1 MYKATFLN
9 KYQSLANQ
17 TAVYPGRMGDP
28 IETAMAGL
36 FYVSLGLSG
45 EIGELQE
52 KVLCGDTDDLIKK
65 ELGDV
70 YWYVSQVCM
79 ELGTPMSYLLKTKID
94 YKKLRSITSTDA
106 IVERSLLA
114 MSILSGRICEIL
126 KKSLRDNNGHLGPGK
141 KDEIIEALAKILH
154 NMLGTCGMLNMEP
167 EEIMNLNIEKLF
179 SRKERGL
186 LGGSGDNR

>member
-1 MYKATFLN
+1 MYRATFLN

-52 KVLCGDTDDLIKK
+52 KIICGDSEDLIKK
-65 ELGDV
+65 EFGDV
-70 YWYVSQVCM
+70 YWYLSQVCM
-79 ELGTPMSYLLKTKID
+79 ELGTPMSFLLKTKID
-94 YKKLRSITSTDA
+94 YKKLRSMTSSEA
-106 IVERSLLA
+106 IIERSLL
-114 MSILSGRICEIL
+114 SLSVLSGRICEIL
-126 KKSLRDNNGHLGPGK
+126 KKALRDNNGHLAPGK

-154 NMLGTCGMLNMEP
+154 NLLGTCGMLNMEA
-167 EEIMNLNIEKLF
+167 EDIMNGNIEKLF